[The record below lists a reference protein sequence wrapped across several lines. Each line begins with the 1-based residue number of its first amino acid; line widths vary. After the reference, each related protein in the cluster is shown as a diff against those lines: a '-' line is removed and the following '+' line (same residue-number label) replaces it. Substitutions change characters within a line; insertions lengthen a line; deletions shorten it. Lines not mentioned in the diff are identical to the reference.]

1 MDSAMHWVLNAVYAL
16 LLTALSPLI
25 TWRML
30 RHGRYRRGVPQKLL
44 GRLQHPADSRP
55 VVWFHAVSVGEIVQ
69 LQKIVLE
76 FRRASADRFAIL
88 VTTSTDTAWD
98 LARQRFPDCTVDWFP
113 LDFSWAVNTALDR
126 IRPVQIVLVELELW
140 PGFMAACRSR
150 AIPVAIVNARL
161 SERSFRRYQKVG
173 SLLQPMFAGIQLI
186 AAQSPAIAA
195 RLQALGARPEAIH
208 VTGSVKFDGIE
219 CRPDH
224 PGLTALRHAFQ
235 LSDSAPVLMAGSTQ
249 EPEEQLLLNAWKLLQ
264 PEFPEL
270 TLILVPRHKE
280 RFDAV
285 AELVL
290 QNGCSLIRRSNPTT
304 PVATATSTDSHGRPA
319 VRLLDT
325 IGELSACWGLAD
337 LAFVGG
343 SFGNRGGQN
352 MIEPAAWG
360 AAVLFG
366 PHTWN
371 FRDVVQMF
379 LEAAACLQLSTPE
392 QLLPTLQQLLQQP
405 GERQRLG
412 ALARQTVQRQQ
423 GAVSLTIQL
432 LLQQNSLDQHLPVQV
447 ITRTA

>member
-1 MDSAMHWVLNAVYAL
+1 MHWVLNAVYAL

-25 TWRML
+25 AWRML
-30 RHGRYRRGVPQKLL
+30 RHGRYRRGITQKLL
-44 GRLQHPADSRP
+44 GRLQKPKDSRP

-76 FRRASADRFAIL
+76 FRRASANRFAVLI
-88 VTTSTDTAWD
+88 TTSTDSAWD
-98 LARQRFPDCTVDWFP
+98 LARQRFPECTVDWFP
-113 LDFSWAVNTALDR
+113 LDFSWAVHTALER
-126 IRPVQIVLVELELW
+126 IRPVQVVLVELELW

-195 RLQALGARPEAIH
+195 RLQALGARSEAIH

-235 LSDSAPVLMAGSTQ
+235 LPDSAPVLMAGSTQ
-249 EPEEQLLLNAWKLLQ
+249 EPEELLLLDAWKLLQ
-264 PEFPEL
+264 PEFPDL

-290 QNGCSLIRRSNPTT
+290 QTGCSIIRRSHPTT
-304 PVATATSTDSHGRPA
+304 TDTTTDSHGRPA

-371 FRDVVQMF
+371 FRDVVQVF
-379 LEAAACLQLSTPE
+379 LEAEACLQLASPE
-392 QLLPTLQQLLQQP
+392 QLLPTLRQLLQEP
-405 GERQRLG
+405 AARQRLG

-423 GAVSLTIQL
+423 GAVSLTIRL
-432 LLQQNSLDQHLPVQV
+432 LLQHSSLDQHLPIQV
-447 ITRTA
+447 LTRAA

>member
-1 MDSAMHWVLNAVYAL
+1 MHWVLNAVYAL

-25 TWRML
+25 AWRML
-30 RHGRYRRGVPQKLL
+30 RHGRYRRGIAQKLL
-44 GRLQHPADSRP
+44 GTLQHPNGSRP

-88 VTTSTDTAWD
+88 VTTSTDSAWD
-98 LARQRFPDCTVDWFP
+98 LAQQRFPECTVEWFP
-113 LDFSWAVNTALDR
+113 LDFSWAVGTALDR
-126 IRPVQIVLVELELW
+126 IRPVQVVLVELELW

-150 AIPVAIVNARL
+150 GIPVAIVNARL
-161 SERSFRRYQKVG
+161 SERSFRRYLKVR
-173 SLLQPMFAGIQLI
+173 SLLQPMFAGIRLI

-195 RLQALGARPEAIH
+195 RLRTLGAREAAIH

-224 PGLTALRHAFQ
+224 PGLTALREAFQ
-235 LSDSAPVLMAGSTQ
+235 ISNATPVLMAGSTQ
-249 EPEEQLLLNAWKLLQ
+249 EPEEQLLLTAWQELQ
-264 PEFPEL
+264 QEFPAL

-280 RFDAV
+280 RFEAV
-285 AELVL
+285 AQLV
-290 QNGCSLIRRSNPTT
+290 QQSGCSLIRRSDPSTT
-304 PVATATSTDSHGRPA
+304 TATTDSFGRPA

-337 LAFVGG
+337 VAFVGG

-371 FRDVVQMF
+371 FRDVVQVF
-379 LEAAACLQLSTPE
+379 LEAEACLQLADPT
-392 QLLPTLQQLLQQP
+392 QLVPTLRRLLQDP
-405 GERQRLG
+405 AARQRLG
-412 ALARQTVQRQQ
+412 AIARQTVQRQQ
-423 GAVSLTIQL
+423 GAVSVTIKL
-432 LLQQNSLDQHLPVQV
+432 LLHQCELDQHLPVQV
-447 ITRTA
+447 LTRAA